1 MAEQQWLID
10 QLRTLSDSSTRFKD
24 RALFYAAIQL
34 VEEQQRRIEAAE
46 GEIDG
51 RSWNPSGW

>member
-1 MAEQQWLID
+1 MSEQQWLID
-10 QLRTLSDSSTRFKD
+10 QLRNLSDSSTRFKD
-24 RALFYAAIQL
+24 RALFYATIQL

-51 RSWNPSGW
+51 RSWDPSDW